1 MTIDYTKKTIEY
13 AEPFFAWDVLSWLFL
28 AILLAIAIVLIDLL
42 FFSKTSPESDIK
54 ITEERSTFRKI
65 CYFLIFLKFSKSEKY
80 SHRPKVVQ
88 WSIELFPVLLLVF
101 VFRGFIFEPF
111 RVPSNSMMPTLL
123 TGDFILVNKFDYGFR
138 LPILNSKIINF
149 SKPERGDVIVF
160 RYPNYEHKDGYSGIN
175 FIKRVVALP
184 GDTISYEK
192 DELTVNGETVE
203 YRKIGSY
210 KGVDSGKGMNGYLHV
225 RELIDQA
232 NHDIL
237 LHPLVFSEKRA
248 KTTVPDGHYFVMGDN
263 RFKSSDSR
271 FWGYAPEDYIIG
283 KAIGIWMHWDWNHN
297 TMQLSRIGGF
307 D

>member
-1 MTIDYTKKTIEY
+1 MTIEY
-13 AEPFFAWDVLSWLFL
+13 AESFFAWDVLSWLFL
-28 AILLAIAIVLIDLL
+28 AMLLAIVIVLIDLL
-42 FFSKTSPESDIK
+42 FFSKTSPESEIK
-54 ITEERSTFRKI
+54 VTEKRSTFSKI

-88 WSIELFPVLLLVF
+88 WSIELFPVLLLVL

-123 TGDFILVNKFDYGFR
+123 TGDFILVNKFDYGLR
-138 LPILNSKIINF
+138 LPLLNSKIIDF

-160 RYPNYEHKDGYSGIN
+160 RYPNYEHTAGYSGVD

-192 DELTVNGETVE
+192 DQLTVNGETID
-203 YRKIGSY
+203 YRKIGDY
-210 KGVDSGKGMNGYLHV
+210 QGVDSGKAMSGYRHI

-232 NHDIL
+232 GHDIL
-237 LHPLVFSEKRA
+237 LHPLGHSRELS
-248 KTTVPDGHYFVMGDN
+248 KTTVPEGHYFVMGDN
-263 RFKSSDSR
+263 RSHSSDSR
-271 FWGYAPEDYIIG
+271 FWGYVPEDYILG

-297 TMQLSRIGGF
+297 TMQFSRIGGF

>member
-1 MTIDYTKKTIEY
+1 MTIEY
-13 AEPFFAWDVLSWLFL
+13 AESFFAWDVLSWLFL
-28 AILLAIAIVLIDLL
+28 AVLLAIVIVLIDLL
-42 FFSKTSPESDIK
+42 FFSKTSPESEIK
-54 ITEERSTFRKI
+54 VTEERSTFSKI

-88 WSIELFPVLLLVF
+88 WSIELFPVLLLVL

-123 TGDFILVNKFDYGFR
+123 TGDFILVNKFNYGLR
-138 LPILNSKIINF
+138 LPLLNSKIIDL
-149 SKPERGDVIVF
+149 SDPKRGDIIVF
-160 RYPNYEHKDGYSGIN
+160 RYPNYEHSAGYSGVD

-192 DELTVNGETVE
+192 DQLTVNGETVD
-203 YRKIGSY
+203 YRKIGAY
-210 KGVDSGKGMNGYLHV
+210 QGVDSGKAMSGYRHV
-225 RELIDQA
+225 RELIDHA
-232 NHDIL
+232 DHDIL
-237 LHPLVFSEKRA
+237 LHPLGHSRELS
-248 KTTVPDGHYFVMGDN
+248 KTTIPEGHYFVMGDN
-263 RFKSSDSR
+263 RSHSSDSR
-271 FWGYAPEDYIIG
+271 FWGYVPEDYILG

>member
-1 MTIDYTKKTIEY
+1 MTIEY
-13 AEPFFAWDVLSWLFL
+13 AESFFAWDVLSWLFL
-28 AILLAIAIVLIDLL
+28 AILLAIVIVLIDLL
-42 FFSKTSPESDIK
+42 FFSKNSPESDIK
-54 ITEERSTFRKI
+54 VTEKRSTFRKI

-88 WSIELFPVLLLVF
+88 WSIELFPVLLLVL

-123 TGDFILVNKFDYGFR
+123 TGDFILVNKFDYGLR
-138 LPILNSKIINF
+138 LPLLNSKIIDF

-160 RYPNYEHKDGYSGIN
+160 RYPNYEHTAGYSGVD

-192 DELTVNGETVE
+192 DQLTVNGETVD
-203 YRKIGSY
+203 YRKIGAY
-210 KGVDSGKGMNGYLHV
+210 QGVDSGKAMSGYRHV
-225 RELIDQA
+225 RELIDHA
-232 NHDIL
+232 DHDIL
-237 LHPLVFSEKRA
+237 LHPLGHSRELS
-248 KTTVPDGHYFVMGDN
+248 KTTVPEGHYFVMGDN
-263 RFKSSDSR
+263 RSHSSDSR
-271 FWGYAPEDYIIG
+271 FWGYVPEDYILG
-283 KAIGIWMHWDWNHN
+283 RAIGIWMHWDWNHN

>member
-1 MTIDYTKKTIEY
+1 MTIEY
-13 AEPFFAWDVLSWLFL
+13 AESFFAWDVLSWLFL
-28 AILLAIAIVLIDLL
+28 AILLAIVIVLIDLL
-42 FFSKTSPESDIK
+42 FFSKNSPESDIK
-54 ITEERSTFRKI
+54 VTEKRSTFRKI

-88 WSIELFPVLLLVF
+88 WSIELFPVLLLVL

-123 TGDFILVNKFDYGFR
+123 TGDFILVNKFDYGLR
-138 LPILNSKIINF
+138 LPLLNSKIIDF

-160 RYPNYEHKDGYSGIN
+160 RYPNYEHSSGYSGVD

-192 DELTVNGETVE
+192 DQLTINGETVV
-203 YRKIGSY
+203 YRKIGAY
-210 KGVDSGKGMNGYLHV
+210 QGVDSGKAMSGYRQV
-225 RELIDQA
+225 RELIDHA
-232 NHDIL
+232 DHDIL
-237 LHPLVFSEKRA
+237 LHPLGHSRELS
-248 KTTVPDGHYFVMGDN
+248 KTTVPEGHYFVMGDN
-263 RFKSSDSR
+263 RSHSSDSR
-271 FWGYAPEDYIIG
+271 FWGYVPEDYILG
-283 KAIGIWMHWDWNHN
+283 RAIGIWMHWDWNHN